1 MTRILW
7 LISASLFACGLGVV
21 VFRRQLLIMLFGLEI
36 MISAALIPLVRESAF
51 LSDSQGLAAALII
64 LCVAAAEAVVG
75 LSLILHL
82 RRNKINPEIE
92 SLMELKG

>member
-1 MTRILW
+1 MW
-7 LISASLFACGLGVV
+7 FISAALFVCGLSIV

-36 MISAALIPLVRESAF
+36 MISAALIPLVRQASL

-64 LCVAAAEAVVG
+64 LCVAASEAVVG

-82 RRNKINPEIE
+82 RKNRITPDTET
-92 SLMELKG
+92 LTELKG

>member
-1 MTRILW
+1 MW
-7 LISASLFACGLGVV
+7 LISAALFVCGLSIV

-36 MISAALIPLVRESAF
+36 MISAALIPLVRQASL

-64 LCVAAAEAVVG
+64 LCVAASEAVVG

-82 RRNKINPEIE
+82 RKNRITPDTET
-92 SLMELKG
+92 LTELKG